1 MKFLIVSLYFN
12 LKQDDLFY
20 LNFCGLCNQGEV
32 IKKIVDKFIERG
44 LKNNLL
50 LSFSSAREGKSYSEN
65 LIDFLNQRNFQSLTP
80 RKDFFTYGAKNITTI
95 LDEDNSEYSSENT
108 DFVCP
113 VKSMTKADHLGKR
126 KRTDSERTNS
136 ERRYSER
143 IYSERIN
150 TEKTNTENNSFQPV
164 LLDRW
169 IGLTFTKKFE
179 TGYFTGT
186 IKYYDP
192 IYKWFLIEYNDGDKE
207 ELNFNAVFECMKES
221 YNEIKSFDV
230 I

>member
-1 MKFLIVSLYFN
+1 
-12 LKQDDLFY
+12 

-32 IKKIVDKFIERG
+32 IKKIVDKFIEMG

-50 LSFSSAREGKSYSEN
+50 LSFSSAREGKSYSDN
-65 LIDFLNQRNFQSLTP
+65 LIIFLNERNFQSLTT
-80 RKDFFTYGAKNITTI
+80 RNDFLTYGAKKPNIM
-95 LDEDNSEYSSENT
+95 LEKDNSETIYENT

-113 VKSMTKADHLGKR
+113 ISSSMTKAVHLGKR
-126 KRTDSERTNS
+126 KRTDSERRYSERTNS
-136 ERRYSER
+136 ERKYSER
-143 IYSERIN
+143 KYSERIN
-150 TEKTNTENNSFQPV
+150 SERTNSKGINTENNLFQPV

-192 IYKWFLIEYNDGDKE
+192 IYKWFLIEYDDGDKE